1 MKQSLLPFCG
11 AMLFMCSAA
20 AAQDATHVRVLDS
33 EVIRDGDR
41 LNVTMAVDFNPLIL
55 HPQDQLVVTP
65 MIVNGSD
72 TVVLDPIA
80 FNGVTAE
87 KMEKRAA
94 KLYGD
99 DAARVSHS
107 YETLVFNKRGMR
119 EKQRAMRRGEAP
131 PTDPDN
137 VMLYRASIPYRPWMA
152 GSNLLLEQER
162 YGCRGMVAY
171 DLDNV
176 GTAARPVNAMIM
188 FIVPEYEM
196 PQRTT
201 SDITAYVNFEV
212 NESRVE
218 PDFMNNA
225 EELGRIYDFTEE
237 IIEDDDLKIEK
248 ILIKGYASPEASYNY
263 NDRLAW
269 ARVNALQKNLE
280 RKFGLA
286 PEVFEVEHVAEDW
299 DSLRSWIDASDLKF
313 RAQLLAIIDDT
324 PDPDA
329 RDAKIRALDNGAT
342 YNMLLT
348 GVYPE
353 LRRVDYSIDYT
364 VPPFTAERGREM
376 MKNSP
381 EDMTLVQYYFMADSY
396 EPRSPEWA
404 EVYTIAAGQFP
415 GDPVCCNN
423 VAAMAIMKGDN
434 KTAKTHLERAK
445 DDPRCLNNLG
455 IVYLREG
462 NTQEAEKLFRTA
474 ADEGS
479 HEAAFNLANLHV
491 LR

>member
-1 MKQSLLPFCG
+1 MKPNLLLLCG
-11 AMLFMCSAA
+11 AMLLTYSIA
-20 AAQDATHVRVLDS
+20 AAQDAMQVRVLDS

-41 LNVTMAVDFNPLIL
+41 LNIAIAVDFNPLIL
-55 HPQDQLVVTP
+55 HPHDQLVVTP
-65 MIVNGSD
+65 LIVNGHDS
-72 TVVLDPIA
+72 VVLDPMV
-80 FNGVTAE
+80 FNGATAE
-87 KMEKRAA
+87 RMEERAA
-94 KLYGD
+94 KLYGT
-99 DAARVSHS
+99 DATRVSQF

-119 EKQRAMRRGEAP
+119 EKQRSLRRGEAP
-131 PTDPDN
+131 PADVGN
-137 VMLYRASIPYRPWMA
+137 VMTYNASVPYQPWMA
-152 GSNLLLEQER
+152 EAELMLEQEY
-162 YGCRGMVAY
+162 YGCHGMVAY
-171 DLDNV
+171 NLDKV
-176 GTAARPVNAMIM
+176 GMMSRPVNAMVM

-196 PQRTT
+196 PRRGTR
-201 SDITAYVNFEV
+201 DITAHVNFEV
-212 NESRVE
+212 NKSQVK

-225 EELGRIYDFTEE
+225 EELGRIYDFTGEM
-237 IIEDDDLKIEK
+237 IEDDDLGIEK
-248 ILIKGYASPEASYNY
+248 IRIKGYASPEASYEY
-263 NDRLAW
+263 NDRLAS
-269 ARVNALQKNLE
+269 ARVDALQKNLE
-280 RKFGLA
+280 ARFGLA

-299 DSLRSWIDASDLKF
+299 DSLRSWIEASDLKY
-313 RAQLLAIIDDT
+313 RTQLLAIIDDT

-348 GVYPE
+348 QVYPD

-364 VPPFTAERGREM
+364 VAPFTAERGREM
-376 MKNSP
+376 VKNSP
-381 EDMTLVQYYFMADSY
+381 NDMTLTQYYFVADSY
-396 EPRSPEWA
+396 DPRSPEWI
-404 EVYTIAAGQFP
+404 EVYTIAVGQYP
-415 GDPVCCNN
+415 RDPVCCNN

-462 NTQEAEKLFRTA
+462 NTHEAEKLFRTA